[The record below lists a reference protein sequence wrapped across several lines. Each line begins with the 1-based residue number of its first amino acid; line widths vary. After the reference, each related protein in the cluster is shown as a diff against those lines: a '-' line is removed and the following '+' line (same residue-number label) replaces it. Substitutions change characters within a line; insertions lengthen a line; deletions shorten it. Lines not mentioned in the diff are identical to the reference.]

1 MEEELNA
8 QEKLAEEAKMS
19 EVTEELS
26 QVTLD
31 SEVES
36 DNLEVKEVDQ

>member
-8 QEKLAEEAKMS
+8 QEKLADEAKMN
-19 EVTEELS
+19 EVNEELS
-26 QVTLD
+26 QAKLD

-36 DNLEVKEVDQ
+36 DNLEVKEEEE